1 MIIYQKKVTLAPDF
15 SPMSVRGLLNH
26 WLVPQKM
33 QHFLRIN
40 QDILV
45 NGHYLAFNRHV
56 EAGDQITM
64 NFSEVSVKVQ
74 DYELDERQ
82 SFSVLY
88 EDDDLLVVNKPAGIK
103 THPNGPGENFTLM
116 NQVAAYLAKQDK
128 KAYMVHRIDQATSGV
143 LLIGKTPIVI
153 GILNRQLSQKTMSRQ
168 YIAIAND
175 PEQTLLEHATIN
187 LPIGVDPDNKRKRT
201 IDYITGLSAVTHY
214 QLLHRKGPVATLAV
228 NLETG
233 RTHQIRLHLA
243 ADGHPILGDPLYFPT
258 DSTERLLLHGQTL
271 RYTEPFTDEQRTVT
285 APIPD
290 IFNQY
295 VD

>member
-1 MIIYQKKVTLAPDF
+1 
-15 SPMSVRGLLNH
+15 
-26 WLVPQKM
+26 M

-153 GILNRQLSQKTMSRQ
+153 GILNRQLSQKKQCR
-168 YIAIAND
+168 AN
-175 PEQTLLEHATIN
+175 T
-187 LPIGVDPDNKRKRT
+187 
-201 IDYITGLSAVTHY
+201 S
-214 QLLHRKGPVATLAV
+214 
-228 NLETG
+228 
-233 RTHQIRLHLA
+233 
-243 ADGHPILGDPLYFPT
+243 
-258 DSTERLLLHGQTL
+258 LLLTIRNKHSWNM
-271 RYTEPFTDEQRTVT
+271 QRLTSQLVSIHT
-285 APIPD
+285 ISANARLITSQVYP
-290 IFNQY
+290 Q
-295 VD
+295 